1 MHGVRRKALYQ
12 KPVKRTRFCCVCG
25 REGTF
30 PGNLCPECTP
40 VEVVEP
46 ASSTRVVKREM
57 ARLCPECGRVQFDP
71 MEPFV
76 EAELPKV
83 YKKRYCEDCGR
94 MRSNRITAI
103 VQVRSPRPLTDDQ
116 VERVAQCLSSVPWT
130 RYRAKEVAGGVDF
143 NFLEHSDATNAGR
156 RITMRLGGL
165 MTSTRTLVTQDRQTG
180 KGLYQVTVLV
190 RIPNARPGELVRIDA
205 GIGRLVS
212 MGSKGALIRD
222 LATRDTFRL
231 TRKQAATL
239 KLVPEDI
246 IHEALVSAVSPGE
259 VFVTL
264 MDTYETLTIPLPPG
278 SSPGEGEQVQ
288 VVMDGAQPLL
298 VF

>member
-1 MHGVRRKALYQ
+1 MRRKALYQ

-40 VEVVEP
+40 VESVGP
-46 ASSTRVVKREM
+46 APSTGVVKHEM
-57 ARLCPECGRVQFDP
+57 ARLCPECGRVQFHSE
-71 MEPFV
+71 EPFI
-76 EAELPKV
+76 EAEWPKV

-116 VERVAQCLSSVPWT
+116 VEHVAQSLSSVQWT

-143 NFLEHSDATNAGR
+143 YFLEHSDATNAGR

-180 KGLYQVTVLV
+180 KGLYQITVLV
-190 RIPNARPGELVRIDA
+190 RLPDARPGELVRIDA

-212 MGSKGALIRD
+212 MGSNGALVRD

-239 KLVPEDI
+239 KLVPEDTV
-246 IHEALVSAVSPGE
+246 HEAMVSAVSPGD

-278 SSPGEGEQVQ
+278 PSPREGEQVQ
-288 VVMDGAQPLL
+288 VVMDGARPLL

>member
-25 REGTF
+25 KEGSFT
-30 PGNLCPECTP
+30 GNICPECTP
-40 VEVVEP
+40 VEIVEP
-46 ASSTRVVKREM
+46 AQPTAPNKQEM
-57 ARLCPECGRVQFDP
+57 ARLCPDCGRVKFNSE
-71 MEPFV
+71 EPFV
-76 EAELPKV
+76 EAEWPKV
-83 YKKRYCEDCGR
+83 FKKRYCEDCGR

-103 VQVRSPRPLTDDQ
+103 LQVRSPRPLTEDQ
-116 VERVAQCLSSVPWT
+116 VERIAECLSSVQWT
-130 RYRAKEVAGGVDF
+130 RYRAKDVAGGVDF
-143 NFLEHSDATNAGR
+143 YCLEHSDATNAGR

-165 MTSTRTLVTQDRQTG
+165 LTSTRTLVTQDRNTG

-190 RIPNARPGELVRIDA
+190 RLPNARPGELVRIDA
-205 GIGRLVS
+205 GIGRLIS
-212 MGSKGALIRD
+212 MGSKGALVRD

-231 TRKQAATL
+231 TRKQASKL

-246 IHEALVSAVSPGE
+246 VHEAMVSAVSPGE

-278 SSPGEGEQVQ
+278 PSPGEGEQVQ
-288 VVMDGAQPLL
+288 VVMDGARPLL